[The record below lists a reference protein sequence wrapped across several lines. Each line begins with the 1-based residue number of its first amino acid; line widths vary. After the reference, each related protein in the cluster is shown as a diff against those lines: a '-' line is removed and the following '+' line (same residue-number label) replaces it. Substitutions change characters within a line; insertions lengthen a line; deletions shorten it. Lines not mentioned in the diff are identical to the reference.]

1 MELTDR
7 ERDKVVQAIN
17 DAIVEI
23 AELGYYENFV
33 DGHPGV
39 TDSVMAQLDK
49 ALEIL
54 GE

>member
-1 MELTDR
+1 MELTDK
-7 ERDKVVQAIN
+7 ERDTVVQAIN
-17 DAIVEI
+17 AAIIEI
-23 AELGYYENFV
+23 SELGYYENFV

-39 TDSVMAQLDK
+39 TDSVMAGLDK